1 MAKDFRVEDG
11 ASQPLPA
18 GPGPLVLT
26 VPGLHNS
33 GPGHWQSLWEQHRP
47 DCHRVELG
55 MWDRPHRNTWVNQL
69 NLAIRAAHS
78 SSKGTRPVVLAAH
91 SLGVIVVVWW
101 ARLEQEAASLVKGA
115 LLVAPPEVD
124 FFPRDPRVGTFAP
137 VPTGPLPFPSILA
150 ASRNDPWIGL
160 HAARRLA
167 KGWGSRFEDLGQ
179 AGHLNAETGLGLWP
193 QGQGWLNELIARPE
207 GAPLDGSPLDAGAGQ
222 GDFGADQPFP
232 RLRP

>member
-1 MAKDFRVEDG
+1 MAQDI
-11 ASQPLPA
+11 ASQHDA
-18 GPGPLVLT
+18 GQPPLVLT

-33 GPGHWQSLWEQHRP
+33 GPGHWQSLWEQHRH

-55 MWDRPHRNTWVNQL
+55 MWDQPHRNTWVNQL
-69 NLAIRAAHS
+69 NLAIRAAR
-78 SSKGTRPVVLAAH
+78 RPVVLAAH
-91 SLGVIVVVWW
+91 SLGVIAVVWW
-101 ARLEQEAASLVKGA
+101 AQLEQEAASLVKGA

-179 AGHLNAETGLGLWP
+179 AGHLNADSALGLWP
-193 QGQGWLNELIARPE
+193 QGQGWLNELIARPDNRS
-207 GAPLDGSPLDAGAGQ
+207 LDGSPLDARGAQ
-222 GDFGADQPFP
+222 ADFGAEQPFP